1 MATQYKERAYEASHS
16 YEERNG
22 MVVAEETLVVTE
34 HQQQVKPPEHHIEL
48 HKGYDAGVACHGL
61 GGYHL
66 TLCAENGLM
75 VKCTPERGHN
85 ALFFIP
91 LQVFIML

>member
-1 MATQYKERAYEASHS
+1 
-16 YEERNG
+16 

-66 TLCAENGLM
+66 TLCAENDFLNPCDEVATVAGAEHIHRHHHH
-75 VKCTPERGHN
+75 P
-85 ALFFIP
+85 
-91 LQVFIML
+91 